1 MTENEVTV
9 MMAEAIDK
17 DRQYAPLTCST
28 KHLMIFA
35 EMVAEKE
42 REACAKICEKH
53 GNDYY
58 CEHITDKLSKAIRE
72 MGQPKP
78 NISITMR
85 NTKNIV
91 HTGIEKLGLTI
102 YTEHHLK
109 RDDIISIE
117 QLECCTEDRLRKTPN
132 IGSKSIKEIKE
143 QMAKFGYKLRDK
155 NE

>member
-1 MTENEVTV
+1 MNKEIYIKQYQLARGTVTMPEKPMWVNMWDVCVTFNSLEEAMAFKNEIEN
-9 MMAEAIDK
+9 
-17 DRQYAPLTCST
+17 
-28 KHLMIFA
+28 
-35 EMVAEKE
+35 
-42 REACAKICEKH
+42 
-53 GNDYY
+53 
-58 CEHITDKLSKAIRE
+58 
-72 MGQPKP
+72 PKP

-85 NTKNIV
+85 NTKNIE

-102 YTEHHLK
+102 YTEHYLK